1 MTMFFMKF
9 FRRKSILINS
19 YYEKWSRL
27 NFINF
32 ILVSKLLH
40 YLLSIPIIALV
51 SISGVEDD
59 TIGGPDLNKL
69 SFIESLIF
77 IAVAAP
83 IFETYL
89 GQHLPIKITQKFV
102 KNHSNKIPILVST
115 LLFSAF
121 HATYSFWYFLIIL
134 PLGWILATAYTI
146 FQSRKESAFWI
157 TAAIHMLQNLIAVLM
172 RYEDFSNL

>member
-1 MTMFFMKF
+1 MFFIKF
-9 FRRKSILINS
+9 FKRKFILINS

-40 YLLSIPIIALV
+40 YLISIPIIALV

-59 TIGGPDLNKL
+59 SIGGPDLNKL
-69 SFIESLIF
+69 SFIESLI
-77 IAVAAP
+77 IIVVAAP
-83 IFETYL
+83 IIETYL

-102 KNHSNKIPILVST
+102 DRQSAKIPIMVST

-121 HATYSFWYFLIIL
+121 HATYSLWYFLIIL
-134 PLGWILATAYTI
+134 PLGWILAATYTI
-146 FQSRKESAFWI
+146 FQTRKESAFWI

-172 RYEDFSNL
+172 RYEDYFNL